1 MGTFETDE
9 SFGWSFQEKKEWT
22 ITLHFDFHVGF
33 SDIPK
38 AMDARVKLSVFEVIQ
53 KSFCTGSDL
62 E

>member
-1 MGTFETDE
+1 MKALDGLFRK
-9 SFGWSFQEKKEWT
+9 KKEWT

-38 AMDARVKLSVFEVIQ
+38 AMDARVKLSIFEVIQ

>member
-1 MGTFETDE
+1 MNALDGLFK
-9 SFGWSFQEKKEWT
+9 KKEWT

-38 AMDARVKLSVFEVIQ
+38 AMDAKVRLSIFGVIQ